1 MKEVAYIPM
10 LVLVAITLFAG
21 GCANDVHSTAF
32 HPGAGVGGLAG
43 ETYTLNPPQAVLDT
57 SEIAAYRR
65 QRAQWAAEG
74 RVADQPWWADRNDA
88 RLNLRPGGNAAAVTD
103 YLIRVHDRQYSS
115 NGRIFD
121 TYRRDSYS
129 NSYGRIAD

>member
-1 MKEVAYIPM
+1 M
-10 LVLVAITLFAG
+10 LVLTAITLFAV
-21 GCANDVHSTAF
+21 GCANDVHSVGLLPMA
-32 HPGAGVGGLAG
+32 GAGAG
-43 ETYTLNPPQAVLDT
+43 ETYTLNAPQAVLDT

-65 QRAQWAAEG
+65 QRAQWAADG
-74 RVADQPWWADRNDA
+74 QVADQPWWADRNDA

-115 NGRIFD
+115 NGHISD

-129 NSYGRIAD
+129 NSYGRIVD

>member
-1 MKEVAYIPM
+1 MKEVAHISM
-10 LVLVAITLFAG
+10 LVLAAITLFAG
-21 GCANDVHSTAF
+21 GCANDVHSAATVPWA
-32 HPGAGVGGLAG
+32 GAMSG

-65 QRAQWAAEG
+65 QWEQWAAAG

-103 YLIRVHDRQYSS
+103 YLIHVHDRQYSS
-115 NGRIFD
+115 NGHISD

-129 NSYGRIAD
+129 NSYGRIAN